1 MKKHYLIL
9 SFFILA
15 FVACVNRFY
24 NMPTGSMEA
33 TLPMNSKALVT
44 ETGKFEHNN
53 IAVYFYNG
61 DDYSKPQQPDGK
73 FEKKW
78 QRRVSRIIALS
89 GDTLL
94 IKGGDIFIN
103 GKEVPHAP
111 KSLLLYDITSSTD
124 IDDLPEREAQQFQQL
139 PSDKGAIYRVHLTRD
154 EARDYSNRKPAILSV
169 KRILQESGNP
179 DSIYVRD
186 CGTAPANS
194 DHIGPIYIPRPG
206 ETVTITDCNRKLYAN
221 VPGLQP
227 GKNVLKEKLYF
238 MISDNWYG
246 AEDSRY
252 IGFIAESKMYGVI
265 REAP

>member
-1 MKKHYLIL
+1 MKKHHLIL
-9 SFFILA
+9 TFFCLG

-24 NMPTGSMEA
+24 NMPGGSMEA
-33 TLPMNSKALVT
+33 TLPVNSKALVT
-44 ETGKFEHNN
+44 ETGQFEHNN
-53 IAVYFYNG
+53 IAVFFFHG
-61 DDYSKPQQPDGK
+61 DDHSRPQQPDGK

-78 QRRVSRIIALS
+78 QRRVSRVIALS

-111 KSLLLYDITSSTD
+111 KSILLYDITSSTD
-124 IDDLPEREAQQFQQL
+124 IDDLPEREAQQFQLL

-169 KRILQESGNP
+169 KRILENNRVP
-179 DSIYVRD
+179 DSIFVCDY
-186 CGTAPANS
+186 GTAPATN
-194 DHIGPIYIPRPG
+194 DNIGPIYIPRLG
-206 ETVTITDCNRKLYAN
+206 ETVTINDCNRKLYAN

-227 GKNVLKEKLYF
+227 GKNVIREKLYF

-246 AEDSRY
+246 AVDSRY
-252 IGFIAESKMYGVI
+252 IGFIAESKMYGIVK
-265 REAP
+265 E